1 MNTTNP
7 DVGLSAQNLIA
18 DFQQQLLD
26 LDEKLTQL
34 SSDANWPLEDISET
48 FFQVNSFKGQLGII
62 VKQME
67 SLLIARMTEVEA
79 MPVSSGDM
87 LVKEWSKNRKA
98 WQHKELAKAVADRI
112 QSLAIDMDTGE
123 KTMST
128 GEMIEALLEYVQPS
142 YWRVGALQKIGL
154 NADNFC
160 EAGDSEPKIKIE
172 RAK

>member
-1 MNTTNP
+1 MDTTNT
-7 DVGLSAQNLIA
+7 DVGLSAQSLIVE
-18 DFQQQLLD
+18 FQKQLLD
-26 LDEKLTQL
+26 LDDGLTKL
-34 SSDANWPLEDISET
+34 SSESSWPVADIAET
-48 FFQVNSFKGQLGII
+48 YFQLNSFKGQLSLI

-67 SLLIARMTEVEA
+67 TFLIERMTDAEA
-79 MPVSSGDM
+79 MSVSSGDM

-154 NADNFC
+154 NADSYC
-160 EAGDSEPKIKIE
+160 ESGDSEPKIKIE

>member
-1 MNTTNP
+1 MNTTNTQ
-7 DVGLSAQNLIA
+7 DGLFAQEFINQ
-18 DFQQQLLD
+18 FQQQLLD
-26 LDEKLTQL
+26 LDSRL
-34 SSDANWPLEDISET
+34 SAIASDKNWALSDISET
-48 FFQVNSFKGQLGII
+48 YFQLNSFKGQLSLI

-67 SLLIARMTEVEA
+67 SLLIERMSDVEA
-79 MPVSSGDM
+79 VPVSSGDM

-98 WQHKELAKAVADRI
+98 WQHKDLAKAVADRI

-154 NADNFC
+154 NADSYC
-160 EAGDSEPKIKIE
+160 ESGDSEPKIKIE